1 MPLSMELN
9 PNATTFTYSDVQN
22 FDRSKIHIQNQNT
35 AWGVQVEQGELVR
48 YQVKADNSQVPGA
61 QVTIKDANGKPLYNM
76 TTDAYGYTP
85 WVTLPSNFHIDTNWN
100 HQATD
105 QGEDSCGDGVD
116 NDGDTLKDGQDPDCQ
131 SGNREMPTYSVEA
144 KKFSKGTSTHDFT
157 LSGMVD
163 EVINLQN
170 IAPSVTVNQND
181 GASFAKTITLT
192 GSAHDGQPGPY
203 FNDYDSWLKQFG
215 DVKRVEIQ
223 PHGSQDWY
231 LATDTSGAN
240 GEVTMT
246 NWPFKTWSFDWDM
259 ANHFEE
265 DVTFRV
271 RSNDGLDESIVNT
284 RIFK

>member
-1 MPLSMELN
+1 M
-9 PNATTFTYSDVQN
+9 
-22 FDRSKIHIQNQNT
+22 T
-35 AWGVQVEQGELVR
+35 A
-48 YQVKADNSQVPGA
+48 
-61 QVTIKDANGKPLYNM
+61 
-76 TTDAYGYTP
+76 DAYGYTP

-192 GSAHDGQPGPY
+192 GSTSMVNKGHT
-203 FNDYDSWLKQFG
+203 STTM
-215 DVKRVEIQ
+215 I
-223 PHGSQDWY
+223 HG
-231 LATDTSGAN
+231 
-240 GEVTMT
+240 
-246 NWPFKTWSFDWDM
+246 
-259 ANHFEE
+259 
-265 DVTFRV
+265 
-271 RSNDGLDESIVNT
+271 
-284 RIFK
+284 